1 MFAAEK
7 VKESQS
13 RHNSLGQESPELRDL
28 ARLRGRRSN
37 SLVTELLYRDPR
49 HPATSSGSDPD
60 LKLSS
65 DTEETHVTR
74 MRLLRIESYGDIL
87 GIYDILIH
95 FNHIYPMTL
104 DRKRRRSDSPAPSN
118 LLQTP
123 DTSRRPSNTSASE
136 DDDEDTVDD
145 KEEVDQDHKDL
156 VDHETV
162 VESTDDDNDDDGK
175 EESTD
180 CCDDAGGDGPVRDTR
195 QDSDEGDQDDR
206 DDCEDGDSPDV
217 DDPDNDGDMDDHDNV
232 VVDE

>member
-1 MFAAEK
+1 MFTAEK

-49 HPATSSGSDPD
+49 HLAASAGSDPD
-60 LKLSS
+60 LALSS
-65 DTEETHVTR
+65 DTEESHVTR

-87 GIYDILIH
+87 GINDILIH
-95 FNHIYPMTL
+95 SNRIYLMTL
-104 DRKRRRSDSPAPSN
+104 DRKRRRSDSPAPSK
-118 LLQTP
+118 LLLTP

-136 DDDEDTVDD
+136 EYEDDTIDDEE
-145 KEEVDQDHKDL
+145 EEVDQDEDNEDL
-156 VDHETV
+156 VDNENV

-175 EESTD
+175 YESTD
-180 CCDDAGGDGPVRDTR
+180 CCDDDGDTR
-195 QDSDEGDQDDR
+195 QDSDAGDQDDR
-206 DDCEDGDSPDV
+206 DDCDDGDSPDM
-217 DDPDNDGDMDDHDNV
+217 DDPDDDV

>member
-49 HPATSSGSDPD
+49 HLAASAGSDPD
-60 LKLSS
+60 LALSS
-65 DTEETHVTR
+65 DTEESHVTR
-74 MRLLRIESYGDIL
+74 MRLLRIESFGDIL

-95 FNHIYPMTL
+95 SNRIYLMTL
-104 DRKRRRSDSPAPSN
+104 DRTRRRSDSPAPSK
-118 LLQTP
+118 LLLTP

-136 DDDEDTVDD
+136 DNEDDTIDDE
-145 KEEVDQDHKDL
+145 EEVDQDEDNEDL
-156 VDHETV
+156 VDNENV
-162 VESTDDDNDDDGK
+162 VESTDYDNDDDGK
-175 EESTD
+175 DESTD
-180 CCDDAGGDGPVRDTR
+180 CCDDEGADDPDGDTR
-195 QDSDEGDQDDR
+195 QDSDAGDHDDR
-206 DDCEDGDSPDV
+206 DDCDDGDSPDM
-217 DDPDNDGDMDDHDNV
+217 DDPDDDV

>member
-60 LKLSS
+60 LALSS

-87 GIYDILIH
+87 GITFLSILTTLSDDVRPQETEVGLPGPGTVKLVTNSRHKSSSFKH
-95 FNHIYPMTL
+95 FCF
-104 DRKRRRSDSPAPSN
+104 R
-118 LLQTP
+118 
-123 DTSRRPSNTSASE
+123 
-136 DDDEDTVDD
+136 
-145 KEEVDQDHKDL
+145 
-156 VDHETV
+156 
-162 VESTDDDNDDDGK
+162 G
-175 EESTD
+175 
-180 CCDDAGGDGPVRDTR
+180 
-195 QDSDEGDQDDR
+195 
-206 DDCEDGDSPDV
+206 
-217 DDPDNDGDMDDHDNV
+217 
-232 VVDE
+232 